1 MAKYRK
7 FLRPLILLIV
17 TILLVLL
24 SDTSLWVGSLLLTVF
39 LFAVDVRQIDI
50 RDGSSDA
57 REFPDHKVGVLG
69 HYELDQTPS
78 YGLFISL
85 LGSSVFVDVKEDNLL
100 GEREVFAKYLA
111 DNTHQLENSLSH
123 FLAENPNFADR
134 QISEIGLHSKVL
146 DQGEVFWEPDGYT
159 SLDGLVFSLDGKR

>member
-7 FLRPLILLIV
+7 YLRPLILLVV
-17 TILLVLL
+17 TVLL
-24 SDTSLWVGSLLLTVF
+24 FFISDTSIWVGSLLLTVF
-39 LFAVDVRQIDI
+39 YIAVDVWQFDI
-50 RDGSSDA
+50 RDDSNDA
-57 REFPDHKVGVLG
+57 REFPDHEVGVLG

-111 DNTHQLENSLSH
+111 DNTHELENSLSH
-123 FLAENPNFADR
+123 FLATNPSFADR

-146 DQGEVFWEPDGYT
+146 DQGEVFWEPTGYT
-159 SLDGLVFSLDGKR
+159 SLDGLVFSLDGKH